1 MQIRTYKKFGDKIL
15 KNSYIPVEYN
25 EKIKNDILPYNQIVE
40 RCLNLYLTDEEF
52 RKKVVNHTKILI

>member
-1 MQIRTYKKFGDKIL
+1 MQIRTYKKFGDKVL